1 MLTNDEAYKHFK
13 ENYKEKVHEVMKEH
27 CNKIKM
33 KYEKIPDSENKRKIL
48 DSLARKVN
56 LLPGKTW
63 FLQQKPPQTKINQD
77 HST

>member
-56 LLPGKTW
+56 LFPGKTW